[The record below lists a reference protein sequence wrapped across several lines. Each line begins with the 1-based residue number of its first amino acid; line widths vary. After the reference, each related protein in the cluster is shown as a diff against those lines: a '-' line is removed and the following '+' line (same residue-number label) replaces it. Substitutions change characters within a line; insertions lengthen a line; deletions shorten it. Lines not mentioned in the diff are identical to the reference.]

1 MPKTEKQKNWL
12 SFQEFLGAW
21 IKEHGAQEA
30 VDQAGKEPFLFK
42 WLGLA
47 YKGARVLARM
57 GLSPN
62 QVSYL
67 AIITSFL
74 SAFFILLAGWMLAPI
89 TPSLLVTAQLVE
101 SGAPW
106 FAMFLPPMGFLPPVG
121 YDAFKPQIL
130 IATLCLFF
138 AFALF
143 LLSGLLDQLD
153 GAVARLTQSQSQ
165 WGSVFDQVLDK
176 YADAAVVG
184 ALILA
189 RFIDVFWG
197 LATFFAFV
205 MVDYARAR
213 HQADGLHQVKVTR
226 GERPYRILLFSTAA
240 GLQIL
245 SYLAIVFDVEIFI
258 AIPIMPFFIHQLT
271 MEALRYFNFLLMIIC
286 TVSVIQMVAHAK
298 KHLSGV
304 RGGPP

>member
-1 MPKTEKQKNWL
+1 MPKTEKEKWL
-12 SFQEFLGAW
+12 SYQEFLETW
-21 IKEHGAQEA
+21 IREHGAQEA

-42 WLGLA
+42 WLGFA
-47 YKGARVLARM
+47 YKGGRLLARM

-67 AIITSFL
+67 AIFTSFL
-74 SAFFILLAGWMLAPI
+74 SAALILLAGWMLAPVA
-89 TPSLLVTAQLVE
+89 PALLVQPVFTWPE
-101 SGAPW
+101 
-106 FAMFLPPMGFLPPVG
+106 MFLPPMGFLPAVG

-130 IATLCLFF
+130 TAALLLFS

-153 GAVARLTQSQSQ
+153 GAVARLTKTQSQ

-189 RFIDVFWG
+189 GFIDIFWG
-197 LATFFAFV
+197 LITFFGFM

-213 HQADGLHQVKVTR
+213 HQADGLHQVRVTR
-226 GERPYRILLFSTAA
+226 GERPYRILFFSTAA

-245 SYLAIVFDVEIFI
+245 SYLAIVFDVEIFV
-258 AIPIMPFFIHQLT
+258 ALPIFPFFIHQLT
-271 MEALRYFNFLLMIIC
+271 LEALRYFNILLLIIC
-286 TVSVIQMVAHAK
+286 HVSVIQMVSHAK

>member
-1 MPKTEKQKNWL
+1 MPKTEKEKWL
-12 SFQEFLGAW
+12 SYQEFLGAW

-30 VDQAGKEPFLFK
+30 VDHAGKEPFLFK
-42 WLGLA
+42 WLSFA
-47 YKGARVLARM
+47 YKGARILARM

-67 AIITSFL
+67 AIFTSFL
-74 SAFFILLAGWMLAPI
+74 AATLIFLAGWTLAPV
-89 TPSLLVTAQLVE
+89 TPALLVQPVFTWP
-101 SGAPW
+101 G
-106 FAMFLPPMGFLPPVG
+106 MFFPPMGFLPPVG
-121 YDAFKPQIL
+121 YDAFKSQIL
-130 IATLCLFF
+130 TATLFLFF

-153 GAVARLTQSQSQ
+153 GAVARLTKSQSQ

-189 RFIDVFWG
+189 GFVDIFWG
-197 LATFFAFV
+197 LLTFFGFV

-245 SYLAIVFDVEIFI
+245 SYLAIVFDVEFFI
-258 AIPIMPFFIHQLT
+258 PLPVFPFFVHQLT
-271 MEALRYFNFLLMIIC
+271 MEAIRYFNFLLMIIC
-286 TVSVIQMVAHAK
+286 HISVIQMVSHAK
-298 KHLSGV
+298 KHLSK
-304 RGGPP
+304 RTRPKR